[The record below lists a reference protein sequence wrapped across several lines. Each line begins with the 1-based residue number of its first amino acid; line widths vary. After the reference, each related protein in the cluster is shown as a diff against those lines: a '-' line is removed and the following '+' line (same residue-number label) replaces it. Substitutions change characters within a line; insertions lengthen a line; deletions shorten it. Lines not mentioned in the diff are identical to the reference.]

1 MIVKNYEI
9 DMLNVGA
16 ADACLIHFFDETGK
30 GYVVLI
36 DAGNYTDGKTVSNF
50 VQTRYGTKT
59 IDLAICSHCD
69 KDHFGGL
76 IYLLEDMAARPFS
89 SVEIK
94 KLWVNDPG
102 KHVSV
107 DDVKYY
113 RNQQNA
119 EKEARSVYTLP
130 NGKNLF
136 EVLGNVNIAVSE
148 AFSDTKFTDFD
159 DHIEVLGPTSFYY
172 KSKALLF
179 RNGLE
184 PVVKVYSD
192 IDRAEES
199 CVNGEVKS
207 KALDDASDDSSAH
220 NQTSILVLF
229 TPDDGNKFYFPGD
242 AGRESFNNMFDV
254 DKDKIKDITWL
265 KVPHHGSRGNINC
278 DMINWMN
285 PSVAYVSCEGYD
297 KWLDRL
303 VVRVLKRKGC
313 SVASTHVSGNMWYH
327 IGTELRRD
335 YTPLEYL

>member
-1 MIVKNYEI
+1 MRVKKYEI

-30 GYVVLI
+30 DYVVMI

-76 IYLLEDMAARPFS
+76 VYLLEDMADRPFS
-89 SVEIK
+89 SVKIK

-107 DDVKYY
+107 EDVKYY

-119 EKEARSVYTLP
+119 EKEARSVYSLP

-136 EVLGNVNIAVSE
+136 EVLSKVDVMVSE
-148 AFSDTKFTDFD
+148 AFSDATFTAFD
-159 DHIEVLGPTSFYY
+159 GHIEVLGPTKGFYET
-172 KSKALLF
+172 KSLLF
-179 RNGLE
+179 RNGLI
-184 PVVKVYSD
+184 PVVKTYGGTDTIEDSL
-192 IDRAEES
+192 E
-199 CVNGEVKS
+199 NGDVKS

-229 TPDDGNKFYFPGD
+229 TPDDGQKFYFPGD
-242 AGRESFNNMFDV
+242 AGREAYNNMLEV
-254 DKDKIKDITWL
+254 DKNKIKNITWL

-285 PSVAYVSCEGYD
+285 PSVAYVSCESYD

-303 VVRVLKRKGC
+303 VVNVLKRKGC
-313 SVASTHVSGNMWYH
+313 SVASTHVSGNMRYH
-327 IGTELRRD
+327 IGTDPRPD
-335 YTPLEYL
+335 YTPLNYL